1 LNLSYFINQLW
12 AERYRPKTLDEVV
25 GQEEVVA
32 ELKGYVE
39 RKNMPHLLLH
49 GRPGTGKT
57 SLAIALARDM
67 LGEAFDYCFLEINA
81 SDDRG
86 IDTINSKIKSFC
98 KTAPLF
104 GSFKILL
111 LDEADYTTR
120 DFQAALRRVM
130 ERYSQTTRFILT
142 ANYVRE
148 ISDAI
153 QSRCRCIELKPLEE
167 YDVVK
172 RLRFIAECEGLNG
185 RVRDYDLYM
194 IAENCEGDLRRAIND
209 LQSLASSFQLD

>member
-1 LNLSYFINQLW
+1 MNLSYFVNQLW
-12 AERYRPKTLDEVV
+12 AEKYRPRTLNEVV
-25 GQEEVVA
+25 GQEEAVA

-39 RKNMPHLLLH
+39 KRNMPHLLLH

-67 LGEAFDYCFLEINA
+67 LGDAFDYCFLEINA

-86 IDTINSKIKSFC
+86 IDTINSKIKPFC

-104 GSFKILL
+104 GGFKILL

-130 ERYSQTTRFILT
+130 ERYSRTTRFILT
-142 ANYVRE
+142 ANYVKE
-148 ISDAI
+148 ISEAI

-167 YDVVK
+167 YDIVR
-172 RLRFIAECEGLNG
+172 RLKFIAECEGLDG
-185 RVRDYDLYM
+185 RVKDYDLYM
-194 IAENCEGDLRRAIND
+194 IAENCGGDLRKAIND
-209 LQSLASSFQLD
+209 LQSLVW